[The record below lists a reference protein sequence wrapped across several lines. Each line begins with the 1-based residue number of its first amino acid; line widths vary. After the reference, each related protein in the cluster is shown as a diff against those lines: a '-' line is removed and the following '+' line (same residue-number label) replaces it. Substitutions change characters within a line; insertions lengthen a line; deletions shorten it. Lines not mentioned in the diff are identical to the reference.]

1 MPGVSRHAFKTPFS
15 EGVQSFPVW
24 RPWLDAADAENILFA
39 RCCTPLKLP
48 TDLPFPNLETLLSR
62 AARFHELPSLR
73 QPLGGRVLSSV
84 HLLT

>member
-1 MPGVSRHAFKTPFS
+1 MCMICQGAVAPQTRPCFLAGGVVPGVSRHAFKTPFS

-48 TDLPFPNLETLLSR
+48 TDVP
-62 AARFHELPSLR
+62 
-73 QPLGGRVLSSV
+73 V
-84 HLLT
+84 